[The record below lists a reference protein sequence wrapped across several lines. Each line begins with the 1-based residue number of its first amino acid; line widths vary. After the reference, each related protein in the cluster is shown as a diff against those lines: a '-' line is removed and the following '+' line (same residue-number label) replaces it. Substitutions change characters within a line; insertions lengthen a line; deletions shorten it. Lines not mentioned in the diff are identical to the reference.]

1 MSSIID
7 LEFQLSFYTQWRSF
21 LASLRNEC
29 PVGSDHSASPASEQ
43 PPCCCL
49 AVFTWAKQMVVSSYL
64 CSYTPPVQRAPFFSW
79 RLANDCGE
87 RCVTLMTPVAPQPT
101 VGQKLILKIQTESLR
116 SAASRSSVIEST
128 VWHTHTRTHTFLY
141 VTNKGRI
148 LNYCNVE
155 IFQIRQMLTFY
166 SGEAEAGRYTSMLE
180 PGTDLGVPVQTT
192 ELLLLM

>member
-29 PVGSDHSASPASEQ
+29 PVGSGHSASPASEQ

-49 AVFTWAKQMVVSSYL
+49 AVFTWAKQMVVSGYL

-79 RLANDCGE
+79 RLASDCGE

-101 VGQKLILKIQTESLR
+101 VGQKLNLKNTESVK
-116 SAASRSSVIEST
+116 SAGSRTSVIESA
-128 VWHTHTRTHTFLY
+128 VCHTHTRTHAFLY
-141 VTNKGRI
+141 VTSKGRI
-148 LNYCNVE
+148 LNYCNVK

-166 SGEAEAGRYTSMLE
+166 SGEAEAGWYTSMLE
-180 PGTDLGVPVQTT
+180 PGRDLGVPMQTT
-192 ELLLLM
+192 VCLLLM